1 MKLKTVCLALLLA
14 CSVGASQASPIVSN
28 QVINLVADQA
38 GGLSAGFTVT
48 HRVAGLF
55 TDSFEIAGVDGW
67 ASVDAILQTVGV
79 GKAQDIDFFSASIN
93 GHAFDFTKSSISNVQ
108 EAREIGAFPELLI
121 DGPLTL
127 TINGRAGEGLA
138 DGATI
143 AATYSAT
150 INVNA
155 VPEPGSLALSGLGL
169 GVLAWLGRR
178 RTRV

>member
-28 QVINLVADQA
+28 QVVNLVADQA

-55 TDSFEIAGVDGW
+55 TDNFEISGVDGW
-67 ASVDAILQTVGV
+67 ATVDAILQTVGV
-79 GKAQDIDFFSASIN
+79 IKSQDIDFLGALIN
-93 GHAFDFTKSSISNVQ
+93 GHSFEFTKSAIGSAF
-108 EAREIGAFPELLI
+108 EAREIGAFPEMLI

-127 TINGRAGEGLA
+127 TINGRAGQGLA

-150 INVNA
+150 INVNV
-155 VPEPGSLALSGLGL
+155 VPEPGSLALAGLGL